1 MPTRLSPNYHGPC
14 RRRRRRREDE
24 ESLIGTLEYSRRA
37 GSRSNRRRADNNER
51 RDGSWNSTDVLF
63 GDNDEE
69 YATDEDDRIID
80 SILPEKYWL
89 GCGFN
94 NHNAMTMVQFQRH
107 LKQQLYNI
115 KRMRRQNGPVSVWIS
130 SYKNIP
136 INYADAVRCPLFEK
150 LYRKLYFCGDDRISE
165 LYFNNFELNTVAL
178 ATLTPVVYSKKLTSL
193 CLANNGLERDG
204 FIFLSRFLYQN
215 STLKSLL
222 LYDNSMDGLDNDT
235 MECLAKAIK
244 RHPSIN
250 RVVCEGC
257 KLGNNTD
264 TLLTFVCGVNGKK
277 SLSFRKNNIGGSQ
290 SIRAL
295 VGLIKSARVGSLD
308 LSDNDV
314 NDGNIFHLARALENN
329 SHLDKLFLSGN
340 RVISAAGRKALQ
352 TASWDTKSLNA
363 VADSNHTC
371 RIEMFGDHG
380 DARLIFNNLLDIG
393 KTTKFIAEFKVFVTL
408 GASLEGDLSIE
419 RLSGTPLELIPQLI
433 RMVSKASYY
442 QPKFF
447 FPGEDAEFSR
457 DVCDEAIDL
466 KNVYEV
472 LRKYAVPLMFRM
484 GG

>member
-1 MPTRLSPNYHGPC
+1 M
-14 RRRRRRREDE
+14 
-24 ESLIGTLEYSRRA
+24 
-37 GSRSNRRRADNNER
+37 
-51 RDGSWNSTDVLF
+51 
-63 GDNDEE
+63 
-69 YATDEDDRIID
+69 
-80 SILPEKYWL
+80 
-89 GCGFN
+89 
-94 NHNAMTMVQFQRH
+94 
-107 LKQQLYNI
+107 YNT
-115 KRMRRQNGPVSVWIS
+115 
-130 SYKNIP
+130 
-136 INYADAVRCPLFEK
+136 
-150 LYRKLYFCGDDRISE
+150 
-165 LYFNNFELNTVAL
+165 TV
-178 ATLTPVVYSKKLTSL
+178 

-215 STLKSLL
+215 TTLKSLL

-340 RVISAAGRKALQ
+340 RDISAAGRKALQ

-433 RMVSKASYY
+433 RMVSKASDY